1 MESVTSLAATAVAVL
16 VPYLANA
23 GEELTKETVKAAA
36 AKIGPLYKA
45 LKARFQNRP
54 AAQEA
59 LADMESSPMDEDA
72 QTALNLQL
80 KKQMK
85 ADSELAETVRKL
97 LEEIDQDKETTS
109 FLTQVYGGEVGQI
122 INARHIGTI
131 TGGTKPKAK

>member
-1 MESVTSLAATAVAVL
+1 MDPVTSLAATAVAVIA
-16 VPYLANA
+16 PYLARV
-23 GEELTKETVKAAA
+23 GEGFAEETGRAAA

-45 LKARFQNRP
+45 LKARFQNKP

-59 LADMESSPMDEDA
+59 LEDLESNPMDEDA

-122 INARHIGTI
+122 INAKHIGTI
-131 TGGTKPKAK
+131 NFGKEPKPK